1 MPPELL
7 TCGVQLQELDC
18 RRRNGKVNV
27 ARVGKDGTVAQR
39 AKRRTIHQHVFAL
52 EAHAGEE
59 LVKKQ
64 HDLQVDVRAAGL
76 VGGCAAVV
84 QGAIDDWTLDLSA
97 AAEAKFVAVNLTV
110 VQALP

>member
-7 TCGVQLQELDC
+7 TCGVQLQELDR

-52 EAHAGEE
+52 EALAGKE
-59 LVKKQ
+59 LVEKK
-64 HDLQVDVRAAGL
+64 HYLQVDVRAAGL
-76 VGGCAAVV
+76 VGGCAAAV
-84 QGAIDDWTLDLSA
+84 QGAVDDWTLDLSA
-97 AAEAKFVAVNLTV
+97 AAEVNKVMTIRHCH
-110 VQALP
+110 